1 MSTLQSDAQRLS
13 RYEKLRTAAATAVND
28 YFTHLRNCH
37 CLDSISI
44 TELVRNS
51 LELIAVREYVDA
63 ILYLHTNA
71 DEEQKSVLEDAECL
85 RRKVNIRN
93 HISMKIKEYIDGT
106 F

>member
-13 RYEKLRTAAATAVND
+13 RYEKLRSAGANAIND

-44 TELVRNS
+44 SELVHNCM
-51 LELIAVREYVDA
+51 ELIAVREYVDA
-63 ILYLHTNA
+63 ILYLHVG
-71 DEEQKSVLEDAECL
+71 DGEEQKSALEDAEC
-85 RRKVNIRN
+85 RRRRINIRN